1 MTVLP
6 MTPQTILAAYL
17 HGWFPMADGRNGQV
31 NWYCPKT
38 RALLPLEAGA
48 FKVPRSL
55 AKRVRSGRYTI
66 TRDTDFERVIRTC
79 GEPRPYADDTW
90 ISEEVIRAYTTLHD
104 AGYAHSIEAWDE
116 AGGLVGGLYGVT
128 LGGAFFGES
137 MFSRATDASKVC
149 LVHLVDHLR
158 MRGYVLLD
166 AQMHNEHL
174 EQFGLVEVPLED
186 YLEQLEDAALMD
198 VTWE

>member
-6 MTPQTILAAYL
+6 MTPLTILAAYL
-17 HGWFPMADGRNGQV
+17 RGWFPMADSRNGQV
-31 NWYCPKT
+31 NWYCPKA

-66 TRDTDFERVIRTC
+66 TRDTVFERVIRAC

-90 ISEEVIRAYTTLHD
+90 ISEEVIRAYTALHD

-174 EQFGLVEVPLED
+174 EQFGLVEVPLEN